1 MSRNSPESA
10 TASAMGMKKPVVT
23 RFAPSPT
30 GFLHIG
36 GARTALFNWLFARHH
51 GGKFLLRIEDTD
63 RARSTDAAV
72 DAIFDGLRWLG
83 LDGDEPAVFQFARTP
98 RHAEVANA
106 LLDAGHAYRCYAT
119 QEELADLREQ
129 QRAAKQ
135 PMRYDGR
142 WRDRDPSEAPQGA
155 PYVIRIKAPREGET
169 VIEDAVQGRVVVR
182 DAELDDMILLRSD
195 GTPTY
200 MLAVVVD
207 DKDMGV
213 THVIRGDDHLNNAFR
228 QLTIIRAMAKIEGGW
243 DEPVYAHIPLI
254 HGSDGAKLSK
264 RHGALGVDAYRDEM
278 GMLPEALI
286 NYLLRLGWG
295 HGDEEMISRERAVEL
310 FDITGVG
317 RSPSRFDIKKL
328 ENLNGHYLRE
338 ADDAR
343 LAGLVAPRV
352 AARLGLAQLPDH
364 ADALLTVAMPSLKPR
379 AKTLNEIAEGAE
391 FLFKSC
397 PLDFDD
403 KALALLDDSARAL
416 LGKTADALSPVQ
428 CWTAEAIEEAIRR
441 VAEDAGLG
449 LGKIAQP
456 LRAALT
462 GRTVSPGIFDVL
474 FLLGKEESLGRLAD
488 VGHASV
494 G

>member
-1 MSRNSPESA
+1 MSGNSAVSA
-10 TASAMGMKKPVVT
+10 TGLNKQVVT

-63 RARSTDAAV
+63 RARSTEEAV
-72 DAIFDGLRWLG
+72 AAIFDGLQWLG
-83 LDGDEPAVFQFARTP
+83 LDGDEPAVFQFQRSS
-98 RHAEVANA
+98 RHAEVAHQ
-106 LLDAGHAYRCYAT
+106 LLAQGHAYRCYAT
-119 QEELADLREQ
+119 PEELAELREQ
-129 QRAAKQ
+129 QRAARQ

-142 WRDRDPSEAPQGA
+142 WRDRNPSEAPEGA
-155 PYVIRIKAPREGET
+155 PYVIRLKAAREGET
-169 VIEDAVQGRVVVR
+169 VIEDAVQGRVVVQN
-182 DAELDDMILLRSD
+182 AELDDMILLRSD

-207 DKDMGV
+207 DNDMGV

-228 QLTIIRAMAKIEGGW
+228 QLGIIKAMGW

-278 GMLPEALI
+278 GMLPEAVL

-295 HGDEEMISRERAVEL
+295 HGDEETISRDRAIEL
-310 FDITGVG
+310 FDIGAVG

-328 ENLNGHYLRE
+328 ENLNAYYLRE

-343 LAGLVAPRV
+343 LAALVLPRIEQRLDRGLSES
-352 AARLGLAQLPDH
+352 
-364 ADALLTVAMPSLKPR
+364 ADAQALLAAAMPSLKPR

-391 FLFKSC
+391 FLFKTS
-397 PLDFDD
+397 PLDFDE
-403 KALALLDDSARAL
+403 KARALLDDSAREL
-416 LGKTADALSPVQ
+416 LSKTADALESVQ
-428 CWTAEAIEEAIRR
+428 SWTIEAIEEALRR
-441 VAEDAGLG
+441 VAEDTGLG
-449 LGKIAQP
+449 LGKVAQP

-462 GRTVSPGIFDVL
+462 GRTVSPGIYDVL
-474 FLLGKEESLGRLAD
+474 YLLGKANSLKRLAD
-488 VGHASV
+488 VTHASAS
-494 G
+494 